1 MKVVWTQKAEISF
14 NSIIDYLLESWSTE
28 IATKFVNLV
37 EHTIDMIVA
46 NPEMFKISEFDDES
60 REALITKHTT
70 MFYRILENE
79 IEIVYFWGNF
89 DNPKK
94 IKSILGV
101 EENET
106 AYLLK
111 DRNGE
116 VLLESIREL
125 EKVNLNIK

>member
-14 NSIIDYLLESWSTE
+14 NSIIDYLLESWSAE
-28 IATKFVNLV
+28 IATNFANLV
-37 EHTIDMIVA
+37 EHTIDLIVEH
-46 NPEMFKISEFDDES
+46 PEMVKISEFDEES

-79 IEIVYFWGNF
+79 IEIAYFWGNF
-89 DNPKK
+89 DNPRK
-94 IKSILGV
+94 IRSVLGV
-101 EENET
+101 EEGET
-106 AYLLK
+106 SYLSK
-111 DRNGE
+111 DRNVE